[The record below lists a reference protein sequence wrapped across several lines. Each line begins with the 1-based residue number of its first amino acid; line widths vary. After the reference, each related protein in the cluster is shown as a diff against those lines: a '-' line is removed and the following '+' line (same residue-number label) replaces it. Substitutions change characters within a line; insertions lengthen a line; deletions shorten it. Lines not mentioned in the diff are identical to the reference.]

1 MMQSFVIMTKGAEKR
16 LLDAAD
22 EVHIAYFKELGF
34 KVTGKGE
41 DRAAA
46 HDVERAIRLAETKRA
61 DGLAERLERIGKIL
75 QG

>member
-1 MMQSFVIMTKGAEKR
+1 MMQAFVIMTKGAEKR

-22 EVHIAYFKELGF
+22 EVHIGYFKELGF
-34 KVTGKGE
+34 AVTGRGE

>member
-1 MMQSFVIMTKGAEKR
+1 MMQAFVIMTKGAEKR

-22 EVHIAYFKELGF
+22 EVHIAYFKEIGF

-41 DRAAA
+41 DKVSA
-46 HDVERAIRLAETKRA
+46 HELERAIRLAETKRA